1 MHSSPFTR
9 CSVLV
14 QDARRAGNSAGR
26 WNMQISDLWG
36 AKLRFAPVLSMLGSG
51 DIQAA
56 AVSEEELCP
65 ARIFNLKPPS
75 NPQPPDRW

>member
-1 MHSSPFTR
+1 
-9 CSVLV
+9 
-14 QDARRAGNSAGR
+14 
-26 WNMQISDLWG
+26 MQISDLWG

-65 ARIFNLKPPS
+65 ARIFNFKTPQQPAAPGQMVALLGILLKS
-75 NPQPPDRW
+75 IFS

>member
-1 MHSSPFTR
+1 
-9 CSVLV
+9 
-14 QDARRAGNSAGR
+14 
-26 WNMQISDLWG
+26 MQISDLWG

-56 AVSEEELCP
+56 ALSEEELCP